1 MTNKFTFSLSLILR
15 YIFVGGLVG
24 IIYYAV
30 MWCLLNF
37 YLKSLGLSAMVAFIT
52 TSPFSYVLHR
62 IITFR
67 KTENLFQIARF
78 SVSALL
84 LFFLSYSLDYMFGAE
99 LSQNILIISTW
110 ITSSIINFVVY
121 KTFVFRSPIK

>member
-1 MTNKFTFSLSLILR
+1 MVFVKFLFGVLGAFSDGC
-15 YIFVGGLVG
+15 V
-24 IIYYAV
+24 
-30 MWCLLNF
+30 
-37 YLKSLGLSAMVAFIT
+37 IT
-52 TSPFSYVLHR
+52 TSPLSYVLHR

-84 LFFLSYSLDYMFGAE
+84 LFSLSYSLDHMFGAV
-99 LSQNILIISTW
+99 LSQRLLIISTW

-121 KTFVFRSPIK
+121 KTFVFRT

>member
-1 MTNKFTFSLSLILR
+1 MNNNSTFSLSLILR
-15 YIFVGGLVG
+15 YIFVGGFVG

-30 MWCLLNF
+30 MWSLLNS

-52 TSPFSYVLHR
+52 TSPLSYVLHR

-67 KTENLFQIARF
+67 KTENIFQIARF
-78 SVSALL
+78 SMSALL
-84 LFFLSYSLDYMFGAE
+84 LFFLSYSLDHMFGAE
-99 LSQNILIISTW
+99 LSQNLLIISTW

>member
-1 MTNKFTFSLSLILR
+1 MIKNSTFPLSLILR
-15 YIFVGGLVG
+15 YIFVGGFVG

-37 YLKSLGLSAMVAFIT
+37 YLESLGLSAMVAFLT
-52 TSPFSYVLHR
+52 TSPLSYVLHR

-84 LFFLSYSLDYMFGAE
+84 LFFLSYSLDHMFGAV
-99 LSQNILIISTW
+99 LSQKLLIISTW

-121 KTFVFRSPIK
+121 KTFVFRT